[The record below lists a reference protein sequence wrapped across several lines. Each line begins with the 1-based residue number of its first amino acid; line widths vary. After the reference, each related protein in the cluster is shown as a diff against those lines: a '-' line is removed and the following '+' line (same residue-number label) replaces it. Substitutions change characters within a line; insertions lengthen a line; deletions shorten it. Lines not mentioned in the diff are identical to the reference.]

1 MAGNISDNSC
11 SQMLEPRQLI
21 PEVYIYSGVL
31 QTDSIN
37 AACSSLRCPGD
48 RIALPRYGRNPFSR
62 Y

>member
-11 SQMLEPRQLI
+11 SQVLEPGQFI
-21 PEVYIYSGVL
+21 PEVYIYPGVL

-48 RIALPRYGRNPFSR
+48 RIALPRYR
-62 Y
+62 